1 MGGRI
6 SSSRRSSSSFGSF
19 DDHGYLQSPYTPR
32 HSVYTPRHH
41 HQASPM
47 SYDYGVR
54 TPQPQQGL
62 DRKFSRIADNYT
74 TLEQVT
80 SALAQAGLESSNLIV
95 GIDFTKSNEW
105 TGSKSYNRKSLHHIG
120 SGQNPYEQAISIIG
134 KTLSAFD
141 EDNLIPCF
149 GFGDASTH
157 DQDVFNFYSD
167 GRVCD
172 GFEEVLRRYRELVPQ
187 LRLSGPTS
195 FAPIIEM
202 ATTIVEESRGQY
214 HVLLIIADGQVTRST
229 DTPRGQLSRQEQ
241 KTIDAIVKASDY
253 PLSIVVVGV
262 GDGPW
267 DMMKEFDDN
276 IPARAFDNF
285 QFVNFTDIM
294 SKNVDPSR
302 KEAEFALSAL
312 MEIPSQYQATLEL
325 NILGHQTGNDPGR
338 VSLPPPVY
346 GRASSTNRFRPYPS
360 SSFQRHVSSDPADD
374 ITASRALS
382 PSTIYDSKVCPIC
395 LSKLKDMAF
404 GCGHQTCCDC
414 GIDLEFCP
422 ICRSS
427 ITTKIKLYS

>member
-1 MGGRI
+1 MGGRS
-6 SSSRRSSSSFGSF
+6 SSSRRSSSFGSSSF
-19 DDHGYLQSPYTPR
+19 DDHGYLQSPYTHH
-32 HSVYTPRHH
+32 HSSTPRHH
-41 HQASPM
+41 HHASPM
-47 SYDYGVR
+47 SNGYGMR
-54 TPQPQQGL
+54 TPQPQRGL

-74 TLEQVT
+74 TLDQVT
-80 SALAQAGLESSNLIV
+80 AALAQAGLESSNLIV

-105 TGSKSYNRKSLHHIG
+105 TGSRSYNRKSLHHIG
-120 SGQNPYEQAISIIG
+120 NGQNPYEQAISIIG

-157 DQDVFNFYSD
+157 DQDVFNFYSG

-214 HVLLIIADGQVTRST
+214 HVLLIIADGQVTRSS
-229 DTPRGQLSRQEQ
+229 DTARGQLSRQEQ

-253 PLSIVVVGV
+253 PLSIIVVGV

-360 SSFQRHVSSDPADD
+360 SSSRHVSNDPAND

-382 PSTIYDSKVCPIC
+382 SSTVYDSKVCPIC
-395 LSKLKDMAF
+395 LSNLKDMAF

-414 GIDLEFCP
+414 GIDLEICP